1 MKPRRETDLVLLS
14 DLDPSLRIELKLA
27 GRDNPLGRKFYRGNL
42 AYLRYGTAQKVLAA
56 HASLREKGLGLKI
69 WSAYRPFA
77 VQEQLFLV
85 FGRNGDWISDPYEPT
100 GKKTHVR
107 AAAIDCTLVDEAG
120 AELAMP
126 TTYLDFIDSAERM
139 KQSFNELPEEVLRNR
154 KLLVD
159 TMVAHGMEPYEE
171 EWWHYQ
177 DTDWAEYPIIRS
189 GAIAEVHEAL
199 LVEDLLWRDER
210 SNEAW

>member
-14 DLDPSLRIELKLA
+14 DLEPTLRIELKLA

-42 AYLRYGTAQKVLAA
+42 AYLRYGTAQKVIAA
-56 HASLREKGLGLKI
+56 HTSLRKMRLGLKI

-85 FGRNGDWISDPYEPT
+85 FGRNEDWISDPYQPT

-107 AAAIDCTLVDEAG
+107 AVAVDCTLVDDTG
-120 AELAMP
+120 AELPMP
-126 TTYLDFIDSAERM
+126 TTYLDFIHSSDRM
-139 KQSFNELPEEVLRNR
+139 KQSFKDLPEEILGNR
-154 KLLVD
+154 KLLLE
-159 TMVAHGMEPYEE
+159 TMTAHGMEPYEE

-177 DTDWAEYPIIRS
+177 DSDWAQYPIIRS
-189 GAIAEVHEAL
+189 DAIAEVHEAL
-199 LVEDLLWRDER
+199 LVDELLESEDR
-210 SNEAW
+210 SNEPW

>member
-14 DLDPSLRIELKLA
+14 DLDPTLRIELKLA

-56 HASLREKGLGLKI
+56 NASLKERGLGLKI

-77 VQEQLFLV
+77 VQEQLFVV

-107 AAAIDCTLVDEAG
+107 AAAIDCTLVDETG

-126 TTYLDFIDSAERM
+126 TTYLDFLHSAERM
-139 KQSFNELPEEVLRNR
+139 KQSFNALPDEVLENR
-154 KLLVD
+154 RLLLEA
-159 TMVAHGMEPYEE
+159 MVAHGMEAYEE

-177 DTDWAEYPIIRS
+177 DTDWAEYPIIPPD
-189 GAIAEVHEAL
+189 AIAEVHEAL
-199 LVEDLLWRDER
+199 LVDELLGSNER
-210 SNEAW
+210 SNES